1 MTAEQGV
8 IFAIFVVLFGFLLWG
23 RFRYDLVAFAALVLA
38 VVAGV
43 VPSEEAF
50 AGFGHPATIVIALV
64 LVISR
69 GLSHAGVI
77 EVVARRVVD
86 ASRPLPAHIGLMSGV
101 AALMSAVMNNV
112 AALALLM
119 PIDLQA
125 SAKAGRSP
133 ATTLMPLSFATILG
147 GMVTLIGTP
156 PNIIIAEF
164 RATAL
169 GAPYGMFDFAPVGGV
184 CALAGVI
191 FVALVGWR
199 LIPAGRRGA
208 DAPAEL
214 RALKAYI
221 TELRVPE
228 EADIIGKTV
237 TDLDEA
243 TEEHE
248 IRILGLVRYGR
259 RYPGTAQREV
269 LRADDVLIIEGGPEG
284 IDGFRGRLDLR
295 VVEREAED
303 DDTLTERDFEMREVV
318 VPQGAFVEGRRVG
331 SLNLQPRYRV
341 SLLGLSRQG
350 ERIRK
355 RIGDT
360 VVQAGDVLLLL
371 GSGDNLTDAT
381 QRLGC
386 LPIAERGLDVVQR
399 SRAGLAS
406 AIFAVAIIAASVGLL
421 PLSIALAAVVVAYV
435 ATGIVPLRELYGSV
449 EWSVIVLLGSLIPI
463 GTALETSGGTEL
475 IAGGLVGASQ
485 GLAPWVV
492 LTLLMLITMTMS
504 DVMNNTAMA
513 VVAAPIAIDIA
524 ERLEVNADPF
534 LMAVAVASSC
544 AFLTPIGHKNNVLI
558 MGPGGYHF
566 GDYWRMGLPLEILI
580 VAVGVPMI
588 LLVWPL

>member
-1 MTAEQGV
+1 M
-8 IFAIFVVLFGFLLWG
+8 
-23 RFRYDLVAFAALVLA
+23 AFAALIVA
-38 VVAGV
+38 VIAGA
-43 VPSEEAF
+43 VPADDAF
-50 AGFGHPATIVIALV
+50 SGFGHPATVIIALV

-77 EVVARRVVD
+77 EYVARRVVD
-86 ASRPLPAHIGLMSGV
+86 AARPLPGHIGLMAGV
-101 AALMSAVMNNV
+101 AAAMSAVMNNV

-125 SAKAGRSP
+125 AAKAGRSP
-133 ATTLMPLSFATILG
+133 AYSLMPLSFATILG

-156 PNIIIAEF
+156 PNIIVAEF
-164 RATAL
+164 RGAAL
-169 GAPYGMFDFAPVGGV
+169 GTSFGMFDFAPVGGV
-184 CALAGVI
+184 CAAAGVL
-191 FVALVGWR
+191 FVALFGWR

-208 DAPAEL
+208 DATAEL
-214 RALKAYI
+214 RALKEYI

-228 EADIIGKTV
+228 ESSILGKTV
-237 TDLDEA
+237 ADLDEA

-248 IRILGLVRYGR
+248 VTLLGLVRYGR
-259 RYPGTAQREV
+259 RYPGTARREV
-269 LRADDVLIIEGGPEG
+269 LRQDDILVIEGGPEG
-284 IDGFRGRLDLR
+284 IDAFRGTLDLR
-295 VVEREAED
+295 VVEREDED
-303 DDTLTERDFEMREVV
+303 DDTLKERDFEMREVV
-318 VPQGAFVEGRRVG
+318 APQGAFIEGRRVG
-331 SLNLQPRYRV
+331 TLSLQQRYRV

-386 LPIAERGLDVVQR
+386 LPLAERGLDVVQR

-406 AIFAVAIIAASVGLL
+406 GIFALAIILASVGLL
-421 PLSIALAAVVVAYV
+421 PLPIALGAVVVLFV
-435 ATGIVPLRELYGSV
+435 LFGIMPLRELYNSV
-449 EWSVIVLLGSLIPI
+449 EWSVIVLLGALIPI
-463 GTALETSGGTEL
+463 GQALETSGGTEL
-475 IAGGLVGASQ
+475 IAGALVDAST
-485 GLAPWVV
+485 GMPAWVL
-492 LTLLMLITMTMS
+492 LTLLMLITMTLS

-513 VVAAPIAIDIA
+513 VVAAPIALEIA
-524 ERLEVNADPF
+524 EDLEVSADPF
-534 LMAVAVASSC
+534 LMAVAVAASC

-558 MGPGGYHF
+558 MGPGGYRF
-566 GDYWRMGLPLEILI
+566 GDYWRMGLPLEILV